1 MPLYEVF
8 REECAAFIKAV
19 VLNDGYWS
27 RVTSLPQKVTQG
39 SDIKVYENCSSKNVV
54 LKFVRTM
61 KGKISDLKTIIST
74 AEYREKW
81 DKQSQSNIDILSP
94 SKEFENI
101 DLVYTKSRAQGP
113 FSARHT
119 VFGTHIYDVGNRKFI
134 AYSKSL
140 NDIECSH
147 MEENNVVM
155 TIKYAIL
162 IAEQIDDSTVKVISA
177 RSIDLDLGYF
187 IPIGRI
193 RSRLAVFVPYSL
205 HLISKLLLEC
215 SDNSRNKSAMSSE
228 NPQTSSFTK
237 TIVQRPTVA
246 AVSNEELNR
255 LKRMIQA
262 LRAKLKWLEKL
273 GFVSLTS
280 IVMILLYNLFFSR
293 RR

>member
-1 MPLYEVF
+1 M
-8 REECAAFIKAV
+8 
-19 VLNDGYWS
+19 
-27 RVTSLPQKVTQG
+27 
-39 SDIKVYENCSSKNVV
+39 

-119 VFGTHIYDVGNRKFI
+119 VLELVYDVGNRKFI

-228 NPQTSSFTK
+228 NPQTFVYENNSAEAYCSCCE
-237 TIVQRPTVA
+237 QRK
-246 AVSNEELNR
+246 N
-255 LKRMIQA
+255 
-262 LRAKLKWLEKL
+262 
-273 GFVSLTS
+273 
-280 IVMILLYNLFFSR
+280 
-293 RR
+293 

>member
-1 MPLYEVF
+1 
-8 REECAAFIKAV
+8 
-19 VLNDGYWS
+19 
-27 RVTSLPQKVTQG
+27 
-39 SDIKVYENCSSKNVV
+39 
-54 LKFVRTM
+54 
-61 KGKISDLKTIIST
+61 
-74 AEYREKW
+74 
-81 DKQSQSNIDILSP
+81 
-94 SKEFENI
+94 
-101 DLVYTKSRAQGP
+101 
-113 FSARHT
+113 
-119 VFGTHIYDVGNRKFI
+119 
-134 AYSKSL
+134 
-140 NDIECSH
+140 

-162 IAEQIDDSTVKVISA
+162 IAEQIDDNTVKVISA

-215 SDNSRNKSAMSSE
+215 NDNSRNKSAMSSE
-228 NPQTSSFTK
+228 NPQTFSFTK

-280 IVMILLYNLFFSR
+280 IVMILLYNVFFSR